1 MGPTVQQSLSEHS
14 IDLHAVVD
22 ASATKIFPDSTHLYV
37 SHMGAC
43 NINGERWKGV
53 HICPPRAHRQGVCL
67 VCLSGT
73 HQKITT
79 TTSIQAYAARLHKKP
94 PPFTPKAFVCRLEDV
109 VCNGSIGCRDF
120 PLDAAPYL
128 AGMNDISYER
138 K

>member
-22 ASATKIFPDSTHLYV
+22 ASAAKIFPDSTHLYV
-37 SHMGAC
+37 SRMGAC

-53 HICPPRAHRQGVCL
+53 HICPPGAHRQGVCPA
-67 VCLSGT
+67 CLPSP
-73 HQKITT
+73 HQKNVT

-94 PPFTPKAFVCRLEDV
+94 TFFSPKAFCRLEDV
-109 VCNGSIGCRDF
+109 VCNGSVGCRDF
-120 PLDAAPYL
+120 PLDAAPCP
-128 AGMNDISYER
+128 AGRNDISYER